1 MGVKIYPYRVKEKA
15 KSMNMKLET
24 LKEGIAVEKEAQ
36 SWLSQKFLTL
46 TGSAWDSARS
56 YVSEVQLPL
65 LATTVSWIEAEMA
78 GNKAYQ
84 AAAERLPQ
92 VDCLDEDQLK
102 RNIQYW
108 QREISYEQSE
118 EDPDYD
124 FIRRLQG
131 YIRDAQAKLDA
142 MSNFVRVTGGI
153 YDRAGDI
160 NRILNNADMELNK
173 VQYDQKSM
181 TLNFS
186 SVDRIWLLQFEWV
199 REHEGV
205 KAAVFTDEGIRELS
219 ELGFTVEEAITA
231 WQELQ
236 ERDITRADMARMDLG
251 LVDVMVVWKNT
262 GNEDGKILVTGLLK
276 KQYEVE
282 WGEIHSARDKRRCQS
297 SWHGLIIRIT
307 VESWQDS

>member
-102 RNIQYW
+102 RNIREW
-108 QREISYEQSE
+108 QKEIWYEEREEEPNHRFIS
-118 EDPDYD
+118 
-124 FIRRLQG
+124 RLEG

-142 MSNFVRVTGGI
+142 MSNFVGTTRGI
-153 YDRAGDI
+153 YDRARDI
-160 NRILNNADMELNK
+160 NRILNKADTELNK
-173 VQYDQKSM
+173 VQYDPKSM

-199 REHEGV
+199 REH
-205 KAAVFTDEGIRELS
+205 
-219 ELGFTVEEAITA
+219 
-231 WQELQ
+231 
-236 ERDITRADMARMDLG
+236 
-251 LVDVMVVWKNT
+251 
-262 GNEDGKILVTGLLK
+262 
-276 KQYEVE
+276 
-282 WGEIHSARDKRRCQS
+282 
-297 SWHGLIIRIT
+297 
-307 VESWQDS
+307 

>member
-1 MGVKIYPYRVKEKA
+1 
-15 KSMNMKLET
+15 
-24 LKEGIAVEKEAQ
+24 
-36 SWLSQKFLTL
+36 
-46 TGSAWDSARS
+46 
-56 YVSEVQLPL
+56 
-65 LATTVSWIEAEMA
+65 MA

-102 RNIQYW
+102 RNIREW
-108 QREISYEQSE
+108 QKEIWYEEREE
-118 EDPDYD
+118 EPNHR
-124 FIRRLQG
+124 FINRLRS

-142 MSNFVRVTGGI
+142 INNYVMVTRCI
-153 YDRAGDI
+153 YDRARDI
-160 NRILNNADMELNK
+160 NRILNKADTELNK
-173 VQYDQKSM
+173 VQYDPKSM

-199 REHEGV
+199 REHEGM
-205 KAAVFTDEGIRELS
+205 KAAGFTDEEIRELS
-219 ELGFTVEEAITA
+219 ELGFTVEEATTA
-231 WQELQ
+231 WQEIQ

-282 WGEIHSARDKRRCQS
+282 WGEIHSARDKKRCLS
-297 SWHGLIIRIT
+297 RWKSGCCL
-307 VESWQDS
+307 

>member
-78 GNKAYQ
+78 GNTAYQ

-92 VDCLDEDQLK
+92 VDC
-102 RNIQYW
+102 
-108 QREISYEQSE
+108 
-118 EDPDYD
+118 
-124 FIRRLQG
+124 
-131 YIRDAQAKLDA
+131 
-142 MSNFVRVTGGI
+142 
-153 YDRAGDI
+153 
-160 NRILNNADMELNK
+160 
-173 VQYDQKSM
+173 
-181 TLNFS
+181 
-186 SVDRIWLLQFEWV
+186 
-199 REHEGV
+199 EHKGV
-205 KAAVFTDEGIRELS
+205 KAAGFTDEEIRELS
-219 ELGFTVEEAITA
+219 ELGFTVEEATTA
-231 WQELQ
+231 WQEIQ

>member
-1 MGVKIYPYRVKEKA
+1 M
-15 KSMNMKLET
+15 
-24 LKEGIAVEKEAQ
+24 
-36 SWLSQKFLTL
+36 
-46 TGSAWDSARS
+46 
-56 YVSEVQLPL
+56 
-65 LATTVSWIEAEMA
+65 
-78 GNKAYQ
+78 
-84 AAAERLPQ
+84 PQ

-186 SVDRIWLLQFEWV
+186 SVDRIWLLQFE
-199 REHEGV
+199 
-205 KAAVFTDEGIRELS
+205 
-219 ELGFTVEEAITA
+219 
-231 WQELQ
+231 
-236 ERDITRADMARMDLG
+236 
-251 LVDVMVVWKNT
+251 
-262 GNEDGKILVTGLLK
+262 
-276 KQYEVE
+276 
-282 WGEIHSARDKRRCQS
+282 
-297 SWHGLIIRIT
+297 
-307 VESWQDS
+307 